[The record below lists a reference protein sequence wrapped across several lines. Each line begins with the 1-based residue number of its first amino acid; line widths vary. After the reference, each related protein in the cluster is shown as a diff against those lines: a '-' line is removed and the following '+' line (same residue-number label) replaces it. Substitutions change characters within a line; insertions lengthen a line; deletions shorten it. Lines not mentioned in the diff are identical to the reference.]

1 MYAGIDLAADAKRTG
16 LAMVSGEVSSVI
28 SVAQLGADDDAVVD
42 AIAMANRAG
51 IDVPLG
57 WPDEFVRFI
66 QAHAS
71 GDTERPERADTRWR
85 RRLAMRVTDEDVY
98 GRTGLTPLSVSTD
111 RIAHPAMRWSSLE
124 ARLRD
129 RGVDVARDGSGVVCE
144 IYPAGA
150 LRCWSLPHRGYKGAK
165 NIATRAE
172 LVAALS
178 QRFTELDWNG
188 YEDSCIADDNIL
200 DAVIAALMAREVA
213 HGRAV
218 PPPDD
223 VQKTARR
230 EGWIWLPQKS
240 A

>member
-16 LAMVSGEVSSVI
+16 LAMVSSEDSSVI

-42 AIAMANRAG
+42 AVQTADRTG
-51 IDVPLG
+51 VDVPLG

-66 QAHAS
+66 QAHAA
-71 GDTERPERADTRWR
+71 GDVHRPVPADARWR

-98 GRTGLTPLSVSTD
+98 RRTGLTPLSVSTD
-111 RIAHPAMRWSSLE
+111 RIAHPAMRWSILE
-124 ARLRD
+124 ARLRE

-144 IYPAGA
+144 TYPAGA

-165 NIATRAE
+165 NIAMRTE
-172 LVAALS
+172 LITALS
-178 QRFTELDWNG
+178 QRFTELEWNG
-188 YEDSCIADDNIL
+188 YEESCIADDNIL

-218 PPPDD
+218 PPPAGARES
-223 VQKTARR
+223 ARR
-230 EGWIWLPQKS
+230 EGWIWLPQEPQ
-240 A
+240 